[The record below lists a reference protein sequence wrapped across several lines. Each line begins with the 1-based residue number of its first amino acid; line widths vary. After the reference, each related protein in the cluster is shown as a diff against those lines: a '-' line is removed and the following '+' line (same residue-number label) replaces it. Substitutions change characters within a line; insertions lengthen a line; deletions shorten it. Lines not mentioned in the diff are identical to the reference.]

1 MACFFLLSGHLER
14 PVSVFL
20 VLCPYC
26 GILTRPWKP
35 TLCQLIIIQI
45 GGQRQ
50 NCQQFSSTFTHL
62 CFLNQELG
70 SFSFYYVWGRKH
82 RHDYKKTE
90 EESEHAS
97 LCVAGKEDDRGREGG
112 QRYQGCAFCPSNGF
126 SVLET
131 GVPSHE
137 KQGRKIFHF
146 LKKLKKSLPQLD
158 LAQVSTA
165 TRGLLIT
172 NKEKYSEKK
181 GGQTS

>member
-14 PVSVFL
+14 PDSVFL

-26 GILTRPWKP
+26 WAPDSALETDTLLADHHLDRWSETKLSTIFFHFHSSLFPKP
-35 TLCQLIIIQI
+35 RI
-45 GGQRQ
+45 G
-50 NCQQFSSTFTHL
+50 
-62 CFLNQELG
+62 E
-70 SFSFYYVWGRKH
+70 FSFYYVWGRKQ

-97 LCVAGKEDDRGREGG
+97 LCVAGKEDDRGRGG
-112 QRYQGCAFCPSNGF
+112 GWRYQGCAFCPSNGF

-146 LKKLKKSLPQLD
+146 LKKLKKITR
-158 LAQVSTA
+158 STRPSSSFNCNQRA
-165 TRGLLIT
+165 FDY
-172 NKEKYSEKK
+172 K
-181 GGQTS
+181 